1 MGKYDGKRMAHR
13 KKNRFGMSWVCATI
27 PALQVTGN
35 VTLNYM
41 LYLHEF

>member
-1 MGKYDGKRMAHR
+1 MGKYDGKRMATGKR
-13 KKNRFGMSWVCATI
+13 TGSGMSWVCAAI
-27 PALQVTGN
+27 LALQVTGN